1 MECALSLCFCLS
13 KVFKD
18 VCNDTIA
25 NPDVKPIMGF
35 IITAYTDPVGKTTE
49 ALDKLMMTTFV
60 STVDAPTLGLLCPML
75 RRGMMERKA
84 EFKRKAALVIGNLC
98 KLVVDPRFRHL
109 CFAGFSCVTCMFV
122 KAARSEATTTVVE
135 DRL

>member
-35 IITAYTDPVGKTTE
+35 IVTAYTDPVGKTTE
-49 ALDKLMMTTFV
+49 AFNKLMMTTFV

-75 RRGMMERKA
+75 RRGTMERKA
-84 EFKRKAALVIGNLC
+84 EFKRKAAVSLAIFANWSLTQGFATFVVLGFRACVC
-98 KLVVDPRFRHL
+98 KSR
-109 CFAGFSCVTCMFV
+109 
-122 KAARSEATTTVVE
+122 KE
-135 DRL
+135 